1 MTDPL
6 PATVLESIRDRVAG
20 LVVRRM
26 EIRLDSEGCVPWTRK
41 ARLLRE
47 GIEIVGRFR
56 SREFVPWHQITNV
69 GAQDD
74 TFCIFGEDSARPLG
88 AVRAYETNALP
99 GTYLV
104 LKRIGT
110 QLDRPI
116 AETAPEIPAGCLP
129 CPTCREPTD
138 SLKQYE
144 FYWITLFFGHFST
157 RRERFAG
164 CPRCMRRY
172 LVFWGLA
179 SLVTSNLFW
188 PFAVVPKLLPRF
200 VATFR
205 RGRSVATNSLGWVLA
220 RDLAQMGV
228 MGSVVFGVVSGLFLT
243 LAPPEGWLMTLLFG
257 ASLASLAVF
266 IGIGAAADV

>member
-1 MTDPL
+1 
-6 PATVLESIRDRVAG
+6 
-20 LVVRRM
+20 M

-47 GIEIVGRFR
+47 GIEIVSRFR

-172 LVFWGLA
+172 LVFSGPRISGDFEPLLAICGGSQALA
-179 SLVTSNLFW
+179 SFRSDFSPWPQRRDKLVGLG
-188 PFAVVPKLLPRF
+188 VGPRS
-200 VATFR
+200 
-205 RGRSVATNSLGWVLA
+205 RS
-220 RDLAQMGV
+220 D
-228 MGSVVFGVVSGLFLT
+228 GSD
-243 LAPPEGWLMTLLFG
+243 
-257 ASLASLAVF
+257 
-266 IGIGAAADV
+266 GIGGVWRRLRAFPHTCTA